1 MAAPATSVHSHDSA
15 QPQILQEPTRV
26 ARRRIDDT
34 THRAPPPPPIRRCRL
49 RFQISCSA
57 HCVDTCICSER
68 AERAHDGQEVHHQHS
83 EEELNMFTLLD
94 CSLYFTRARATGTP
108 IGQEPFTD
116 TPLHSHAQGRLHL
129 PPNAQGR
136 LQLIRSGAACVW
148 VVHPPVLQWLTR
160 AAGCRREFDA
170 VQPLTCFAPTTD
182 VRVTNQTG
190 DAIHVFTLHGFTI
203 CVFTIRSAEMTR
215 SVYGRGRRRTHHWRD
230 V

>member
-1 MAAPATSVHSHDSA
+1 MLMAAPATSVHSHDSA

-116 TPLHSHAQGRLHL
+116 TPLHSQDSREEEDHLRLL
-129 PPNAQGR
+129 PQSLLPQDK
-136 LQLIRSGAACVW
+136 QLEKPPLACCC
-148 VVHPPVLQWLTR
+148 L
-160 AAGCRREFDA
+160 C
-170 VQPLTCFAPTTD
+170 
-182 VRVTNQTG
+182 VRGGV
-190 DAIHVFTLHGFTI
+190 
-203 CVFTIRSAEMTR
+203 
-215 SVYGRGRRRTHHWRD
+215 
-230 V
+230 